1 MKYLFVDESGD
12 HNLLPEKIDPSFPL
26 FVLTG
31 IILEKREHQK
41 VKAEINKLKKKI
53 FGTQKVVLHSLE
65 LTRTNKAKQK
75 EFRILSDKN
84 VRNKFYTK
92 LNKILNRC
100 NFSIIAFV
108 INKPWYAKQFPISP
122 PDPYFLS
129 FSSILDSF
137 EKQLERKEIGEI
149 YAEHR
154 NKILDKQ
161 FLLAWESSIA
171 RIGLVT
177 KEQLKSHKLTKP
189 NIVKKSYDLTGLEIA
204 DIVSYRLSRHV
215 MGKKPKPR
223 GNEIDIK
230 VIASKKMNVSG
241 LPNVPNMH

>member
-1 MKYLFVDESGD
+1 MKFFFVDESGD
-12 HNLLPEKIDPSFPL
+12 HNLLPKKVDPSFPL

-31 IILEKREHQK
+31 IIIDKREH
-41 VKAEINKLKKKI
+41 VKAHRLMVKLKNKI
-53 FGTQKVVLHSLE
+53 FNNEKVILHSLE

-75 EFRILSDKN
+75 EFRILANKEI
-84 VRNKFYTK
+84 RKKFYAE
-92 LNKILNRC
+92 LNSLVSSC
-100 NFSIIAFV
+100 NFSIAIFV
-108 INKPWYAKQFPISP
+108 INKPWYAKQFPIAP

-129 FSSILDSF
+129 FSSILDYF
-137 EKQLERKEIGEI
+137 EKQLNKREEGEI

-177 KEQLKSHKLTKP
+177 KEQLDRHKLSKP
-189 NIVKKSYDLTGLEIA
+189 NIVKKSCDLAGLEVA
-204 DIVSYRLSRHV
+204 DLISYRLSRHI
-215 MGKKPKPR
+215 MGKTPKVA

-230 VIASKKMNVSG
+230 IIASKTINASG
-241 LPNVPNMH
+241 LPDVPNFH

>member
-1 MKYLFVDESGD
+1 MKYFFIDESGD
-12 HNLLPEKIDPSFPL
+12 HNLLPNKIDPSFPL

-31 IILEKREHQK
+31 ITMEKNEHK
-41 VKAEINKLKKKI
+41 RIFKMMHELKKKV
-53 FGTQKVVLHSLE
+53 FNNEKVILHSLE
-65 LTRTNKAKQK
+65 LTRTNQAKQK
-75 EFRILSDKN
+75 PFRILANKA
-84 VRNKFYTK
+84 VRASFYSE
-92 LNKILNRC
+92 LNKLLRDC
-100 NFSIIAFV
+100 NFSIAFFA

-129 FSSILDSF
+129 FSTILDYFNKHLGKS
-137 EKQLERKEIGEI
+137 ERGEI

-161 FLLAWESSIA
+161 FLLAWESSST

-177 KEQLKSHKLTKP
+177 KKQLDSHKLSKP
-189 NIVKKSYDLTGLEIA
+189 NIVKKSAEFTGLEIA
-204 DIVSYRLSRHV
+204 DLISYRLSRHI
-215 MGKKPKPR
+215 MGKLPKVA

-230 VIASKKMNVSG
+230 IIASKKINASG